1 MEKLVIDIRDRINNE
16 IKNKFKSYYYAAK
29 AVNKSPSYF
38 YGYRNLQTITALDEM
53 CRIVGVNLEYI
64 LTGKNKG
71 KYKETNFS
79 FDNLFKLYKAS
90 RGNNT
95 SAEIQTM
102 YRIRHGCIK
111 VSLDILAK
119 LSKKYSTSI
128 FELIS

>member
-53 CRIVGVNLEYI
+53 CRIVDVNLEYI

-71 KYKETNFS
+71 KYKETKLS

-119 LSKKYSTSI
+119 FSKKYNTSI

>member
-53 CRIVGVNLEYI
+53 CRIVDVNLEYI

-71 KYKETNFS
+71 KHKETKLS

-119 LSKKYSTSI
+119 FSKKYNTSI